1 MLETFSGLVR
11 RVVRSLNRSGLQYM
25 FTGALASSYDGRPR
39 TTLDIDIVIAAQQKD
54 LVALAKSLMK
64 ANLRVQESKLKAAWH
79 SDYKIATLEDK
90 KSPHTVDIIFTKRK
104 LERNAGRISGLATYY
119 ETAES
124 LILAKLRMLK
134 VTIQPERAATDRQDI
149 KVIIETTRIDLRSLR
164 KRAKVESTAKI
175 LDDLIRR
182 S

>member
-1 MLETFSGLVR
+1 MLDTFSGLVR
-11 RVVRSLNRSGLQYM
+11 RVVRSLNHSRLPYM
-25 FTGALASSYDGRPR
+25 FTGAIASSYYGRPR

-54 LVALAKSLMK
+54 LVTLAKSLMK

-79 SDYKIATLEDK
+79 SDSKIATLEDK

-124 LILAKLRMLK
+124 LILAKLRMIK

-164 KRAKVESTAKI
+164 KRARVESTTKI